1 VLRTP
6 AYDFNG
12 VTIYCGD
19 VRDVLREMP
28 SRSVHCVVTS
38 PPYYG
43 LRSYGVEGQIGL
55 EETPQEHI
63 CVLLEVFAEVWRV
76 LRDDGSLW
84 LNCGDCYATAQNGRS
99 AAETKAAGRDDRTF
113 RDKPFS
119 TVGGGFKPKD
129 LLLMPSRIAI
139 ALQEAG
145 WYVRSEI
152 IWAKRAPM
160 PESVTDRPTCAHEK
174 IFLLTKR
181 ERYYYDAMAIREE
194 GCGYRNGGANNALDH
209 PRTPDPKKKQDA
221 LGKNTYTGFNGR
233 WKDSPVQGRNMRNV
247 WTLSSSYPDAHF
259 ATFPPELPKRCIL
272 AGTSEKGCCPKCG
285 KGWKRIVTKAVDIK
299 GKPKTNIGG
308 GFDHGWEGTPR
319 ANVHVETVGW
329 QPSCSCSG
337 VTESDLL
344 PAGVL
349 DPFSGAGTSALVAKT
364 LGRRAIGIELNP
376 DYIALTAKRLAQGV
390 LEIR

>member
-1 VLRTP
+1 
-6 AYDFNG
+6 
-12 VTIYCGD
+12 
-19 VRDVLREMP
+19 
-28 SRSVHCVVTS
+28 
-38 PPYYG
+38 
-43 LRSYGVEGQIGL
+43 VEGQIGL
-55 EETPQEHI
+55 EETPQAHI
-63 CVLLEVFAEVWRV
+63 CVLLVVFAEVWRV
-76 LRDDGSLW
+76 LRDDGTLW
-84 LNCGDCYATAQNGRS
+84 LNYGDCYATAQNGRS
-99 AAETKAAGRDDRTF
+99 AEEIKADGRDDRTF

-152 IWAKRAPM
+152 VWAKSCPM

-181 ERYYYDAMAIREE
+181 ERYYYDAEAVREPNEGSGRWGAYSGSKTALAQQIKGKHGQTSLMTRHASREE
-194 GCGYRNGGANNALDH
+194 MLAAYYEN
-209 PRTPDPKKKQDA
+209 
-221 LGKNTYTGFNGR
+221 
-233 WKDSPVQGRNMRNV
+233 GRNMRNV
-247 WTLSSSYPDAHF
+247 WTLSPEPFAEAHF
-259 ATFPPELPKRCIL
+259 AVFPSEIPRRAIL

-285 KGWKRIVTKAVDIK
+285 KGWKRVVECERGERNDAGRTKSLTEQRQGRTPV
-299 GKPKTNIGG
+299 PER
-308 GFDHGWEGTPR
+308 GWESVST
-319 ANVHVETVGW
+319 TVGW

-337 VTESDLL
+337 VTESDIL
-344 PAGVL
+344 PAVVL

-364 LGRRAIGIELNP
+364 LGRSCICIELNP